1 MREICKMPDN
11 DTESIREIPGFA
23 VLKGP
28 LLDNDIELLEYE
40 GSKMANFDLNLDIPG
55 WPPRNKEDERQLAG
69 FLGLN
74 GAQDII
80 IPPAWNRGGIIQTD
94 KGDIVIKGFC
104 ISPDFK
110 RKQLKGK
117 YDEFIEENFKRY
129 DEQHFGKLKMASAL
143 TEVRRALNA
152 IKLGYKQPEPI
163 SIFKVIDDRSN
174 AENPNVVYAR
184 LMQNGIRVA
193 DLMMLK
199 EIGGSEATEKLL
211 DFSIKKLPQ
220 EFKVANKDEYIN
232 HIIDELTGEL
242 TKRNENKF
250 ISLEI
255 GVLQDNSC
263 LNLDPHNISLAGEI
277 TDIDHQET
285 INEENEHNPYSRK
298 KQAAQYASFLG
309 NLIFLADGFNLDKT
323 KVQETFNI
331 KLLSQSK
338 SYEFFDLKRT
348 NEIIDLLEK
357 SKVVVGL
364 KSSKGYDIEEN
375 GSEIFSE
382 SIKQWQDYKDK
393 LLILEETKKEIELLV
408 DKFQN
413 EIELTSEEKA
423 EETLRGLTKTELI
436 NLSKYFPE
444 FINEI
449 VELIKN
455 NSQIERR
462 KMIDLLR
469 KNYEKRIY
477 QKIILL
483 DL

>member
-1 MREICKMPDN
+1 
-11 DTESIREIPGFA
+11 
-23 VLKGP
+23 
-28 LLDNDIELLEYE
+28 
-40 GSKMANFDLNLDIPG
+40 
-55 WPPRNKEDERQLAG
+55 
-69 FLGLN
+69 
-74 GAQDII
+74 
-80 IPPAWNRGGIIQTD
+80 
-94 KGDIVIKGFC
+94 
-104 ISPDFK
+104 
-110 RKQLKGK
+110 
-117 YDEFIEENFKRY
+117 
-129 DEQHFGKLKMASAL
+129 
-143 TEVRRALNA
+143 
-152 IKLGYKQPEPI
+152 
-163 SIFKVIDDRSN
+163 
-174 AENPNVVYAR
+174 
-184 LMQNGIRVA
+184 
-193 DLMMLK
+193 
-199 EIGGSEATEKLL
+199 
-211 DFSIKKLPQ
+211 
-220 EFKVANKDEYIN
+220 
-232 HIIDELTGEL
+232 
-242 TKRNENKF
+242 F

-263 LNLDPHNISLAGEI
+263 LNLDPHNISLTGEI

>member
-1 MREICKMPDN
+1 
-11 DTESIREIPGFA
+11 
-23 VLKGP
+23 
-28 LLDNDIELLEYE
+28 
-40 GSKMANFDLNLDIPG
+40 
-55 WPPRNKEDERQLAG
+55 
-69 FLGLN
+69 
-74 GAQDII
+74 
-80 IPPAWNRGGIIQTD
+80 
-94 KGDIVIKGFC
+94 
-104 ISPDFK
+104 
-110 RKQLKGK
+110 
-117 YDEFIEENFKRY
+117 
-129 DEQHFGKLKMASAL
+129 
-143 TEVRRALNA
+143 
-152 IKLGYKQPEPI
+152 
-163 SIFKVIDDRSN
+163 
-174 AENPNVVYAR
+174 
-184 LMQNGIRVA
+184 MQNGIRVA

-220 EFKVANKDEYIN
+220 EFKITNKDEYIN

-393 LLILEETKKEIELLV
+393 LLILEETKKEIELLA

-413 EIELTSEEKA
+413 EIESTSEEKA
-423 EETLRGLTKTELI
+423 GEILRGLEKTELI

-444 FINEI
+444 FINGI